1 MHGTLNDQSLIYL
14 QIARML
20 EDDILRGVYREEEQ
34 VPSTNEL
41 ARGYNIN
48 PATAAKGINLL
59 VDGGIVYKKRGIGMF
74 VASGAVQKL
83 KEKQAHNCLLFTHH
97 PGAQHEETEPPIYFS
112 QEEKEFMKASGISHF
127 NLHLPLDQIN
137 PSSPSISLAK
147 TIGAVPYGQF
157 FEEGGAVMG
166 FVSEILRQPMSCKI
180 VHLML

>member
-59 VDGGIVYKKRGIGMF
+59 VADGILYKRRGIGMF
-74 VASGAVQKL
+74 VSKGAEEAVKQKRRDAFFDGYVKPLVKEGASLRLTGQ
-83 KEKQAHNCLLFTHH
+83 ELLDMIRR
-97 PGAQHEETEPPIYFS
+97 AI
-112 QEEKEFMKASGISHF
+112 
-127 NLHLPLDQIN
+127 
-137 PSSPSISLAK
+137 
-147 TIGAVPYGQF
+147 
-157 FEEGGAVMG
+157 EEGE
-166 FVSEILRQPMSCKI
+166 SK
-180 VHLML
+180 

>member
-59 VDGGIVYKKRGIGMF
+59 VADGILYKRRGIGMF
-74 VASGAVQKL
+74 VSKGAEEAVKQKRRDAFYDGYVKPLVKEGASLRLTGQELLDMIRRAI
-83 KEKQAHNCLLFTHH
+83 KEGESK
-97 PGAQHEETEPPIYFS
+97 
-112 QEEKEFMKASGISHF
+112 
-127 NLHLPLDQIN
+127 
-137 PSSPSISLAK
+137 
-147 TIGAVPYGQF
+147 
-157 FEEGGAVMG
+157 
-166 FVSEILRQPMSCKI
+166 
-180 VHLML
+180 